1 MNVRGLGAG
10 MYAGDDYID
19 PNALPTWH
27 NVSYVTAMLK
37 GQYCEFS
44 LRGGDATRGNL
55 TTLYD
60 GVRPQHNDYSPM
72 KLQGNIIL
80 GTGGDNSEGAAGVC
94 SSLSR
99 NTRECNVAR
108 LTRRIVRLYIRHV
121 L

>member
-1 MNVRGLGAG
+1 MNVHGLGAG

-80 GTGGDNSEGAAGVC
+80 GTGGDNSEGAAGAC
-94 SSLSR
+94 RSLSH
-99 NTRECNVAR
+99 TSASVMW
-108 LTRRIVRLYIRHV
+108 LV
-121 L
+121 